1 MIETADLAK
10 ISLFRDLSTE
20 ELETIRRLMFE
31 RTFRAG
37 HTLFMEGMQGE
48 VFYLV
53 KSGRID
59 ILKKRSG
66 RDLPIASLGA
76 GDFVGEMAIIDEEPR
91 SATAKVAE
99 DAELIIVT
107 RKAFAEMMR
116 AIPEGAAKILMAILK
131 IVNRRLRETNRKLAE
146 T

>member
-1 MIETADLAK
+1 
-10 ISLFRDLSTE
+10 
-20 ELETIRRLMFE
+20 
-31 RTFRAG
+31 
-37 HTLFMEGMQGE
+37 
-48 VFYLV
+48 
-53 KSGRID
+53 
-59 ILKKRSG
+59 
-66 RDLPIASLGA
+66 
-76 GDFVGEMAIIDEEPR
+76 MAIIDEEPR